1 MDRLTCDRCGRGLL
15 LDAPVR
21 YEVSIEV
28 KSAYDPLELVEED
41 LVDAQAEMKRLI
53 EKLKTYSPEAAQDE
67 VYRAFKFD
75 LCATCQK
82 LFIKNPLGMPETGP
96 GGPPPCPPRADGS

>member
-21 YEVSIEV
+21 YEVSIQV
-28 KSAYDPLELVEED
+28 KSAYDPLELTEED
-41 LVDAQAEMKRLI
+41 LVDAQDEMKKLI
-53 EKLKTYSPEAAQDE
+53 EKLKTLSPQAAQDE
-67 VYRAFKFD
+67 VYRAFSFD

-82 LFIKNPLGMPETGP
+82 AYLQDPLGK
-96 GGPPPCPPRADGS
+96 PPSSP

>member
-21 YEVSIEV
+21 YEIDIQV
-28 KSAYDPLELVEED
+28 KAAYDPLELVEED
-41 LVDAQAEMKRLI
+41 LAGAEAEMKRLI
-53 EKLKTYSPEAAQDE
+53 ERLKTYSPEAAQDE
-67 VYRAFKFD
+67 VYRRFRFD

-82 LFIKNPLGMPETGP
+82 AYLKDPLGPKD
-96 GGPPPCPPRADGS
+96 RR

>member
-21 YEVSIEV
+21 YEVTIEV
-28 KSAYDPLELVEED
+28 KSAYDPLELTEED
-41 LVDAQAEMKRLI
+41 LLDAADEMKRLI
-53 EKLKTYSPEAAQDE
+53 EKLKHVSPEAAQDE
-67 VYRAFKFD
+67 VYRKFRFD

-82 LFIKNPLGMPETGP
+82 AYLKDPLPKP
-96 GGPPPCPPRADGS
+96 GTEGAA

>member
-1 MDRLTCDRCGRGLL
+1 MDRLTCDRCGQGLL

-21 YEVSIEV
+21 YEVTIEV

-41 LVDAQAEMKRLI
+41 LVDAAEEMKRLI
-53 EKLKTYSPEAAQDE
+53 AKLKTMSPEAAQDE
-67 VYRAFKFD
+67 VYRKFRFD

-82 LFIKNPLGMPETGP
+82 IYLKDPLGRDGRP
-96 GGPPPCPPRADGS
+96 G